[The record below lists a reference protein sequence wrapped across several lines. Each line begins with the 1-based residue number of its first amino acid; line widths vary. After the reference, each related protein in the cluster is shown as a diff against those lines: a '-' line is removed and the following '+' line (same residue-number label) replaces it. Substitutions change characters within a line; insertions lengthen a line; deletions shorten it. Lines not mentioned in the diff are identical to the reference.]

1 MILSLI
7 VIVVAGMIA
16 YIWSARGFFSS
27 FLHMLCVIAAGAI
40 AFALWEPLALWM
52 LSSDTSQGGT
62 LIDLAWGVAL
72 GVPFAI
78 ILTILRVA
86 CDKIVPFNLDF
97 DGPANLVGGLGCGA
111 VSGTITAGILV
122 MSVGFTRLD
131 TEFLGH
137 KPVIYSTSGGSLV
150 RGSGLYF
157 PADKL
162 TAWFYGALSNGT
174 LVPTSSDAQNR
185 PFSLGRM
192 HPELADEGPMLRV
205 NWEDGKAKS
214 TLPPSAFEVLARQK
228 FEPANAPES
237 LFGDSFEVNR
247 KDTFEYLT
255 GEKASAANSYIES
268 FVVSFKAGAKEQSGR
283 IVVGTGQIRLLVQRD
298 ANDPYSTMSITPV
311 SVVSQATGDKP
322 LYGRWRYNAPNVFIS
337 SVGGR
342 DDAPMAF
349 EFVTPKGATPIALYV
364 KGVRFDVSA
373 MQPSAAYSSQTAR
386 DDAFRSGAYVPTTQ
400 SKPIEWGRAVKMKGD
415 TASLGDS
422 TLVIRQQ
429 MPFSVTLQK
438 DILYGLEVDD
448 TNSISGGGLAKFD
461 KKDIAPFG
469 TDPKLQVR
477 KFSVSD
483 DTNIVQVIMDGKN
496 KQFGFLS
503 DAAAG
508 YDREAAPVVVDSS
521 GQQYSA
527 IGYVYKG
534 AGQTWI
540 YFNPQAPLK
549 STIDRELPILT
560 RSQPD
565 QELVLIFR
573 VSKNVKIK
581 GVAIGSQGLVE
592 FQKPEPEVK

>member
-16 YIWSARGFFSS
+16 YIWSARGFFSA

-52 LSSDTSQGGT
+52 LSNDTTQGGT

-97 DGPANLVGGLGCGA
+97 DGTANLVGGLSCGA
-111 VSGTITAGILV
+111 VSGTLTAGILV

-137 KPVIYSTSGGSLV
+137 QPVIYSSAGGSLV

-162 TAWFYGALSNGT
+162 TAWFYGTLSNGS

-185 PFSLGRM
+185 PNSLGRL
-192 HPELADEGPMLRV
+192 HPELADEGPILRV
-205 NWEDGKAKS
+205 NWEEGKAKT
-214 TLPPSAFEVLARQK
+214 TLPPDAFEVLARQK
-228 FEPANAPES
+228 FEPANDPSS
-237 LFGDSFEVNR
+237 LFGDSFEPGR
-247 KDTFEYLT
+247 KDSFEYLN
-255 GEKASAANSYIES
+255 GEKANAGNSYIES
-268 FVVSFKAGAKEQSGR
+268 FVVRFKSGAKEQSGR
-283 IVVGTGQIRLLVQRD
+283 IVVGTGQVRLLIQKD
-298 ANDPYSTMSITPV
+298 ANDPFSTMSILPL

-322 LYGRWRYNAPNVFIS
+322 LNGRWRYNAPNVFIS

-364 KGVRFDVSA
+364 KGIRYDVSD
-373 MQPSAAYSSQTAR
+373 MKPSAAYSSQSSR
-386 DDAFRSGAYVPTTQ
+386 DDAIRSGAYVPTTQ
-400 SKPIEWGRAVKMKGD
+400 AKPIEWGRAIKMKGD
-415 TASLGDS
+415 TNSLGEN

-429 MPFSVTLQK
+429 MPFTITLQK
-438 DILYGLEVDD
+438 DVLYGLEVDD

-477 KFSVSD
+477 KFAVSD
-483 DTNIVQVIMDGKN
+483 DTSIVQVVMDGRN

-503 DAAAG
+503 DVAAG
-508 YDREAAPVVVDSS
+508 YEREAQPIVVDSI
-521 GQQYSA
+521 GTQYA
-527 IGYVYKG
+527 PIGYVYRG

-549 STIDRELPILT
+549 STIDREMPILT

-573 VSKNVKIK
+573 VSKNVKLK